1 MKIRNDFIRKRLG
14 KRWQIANSAMSDDSL
29 SSPYIIPDST
39 ILINYQSLFLGA
51 KFSLRSGFCE
61 GQLLDKLETHA
72 TVGASG

>member
-1 MKIRNDFIRKRLG
+1 MQVREVMKIRNDFIRKRVG

-29 SSPYIIPDST
+29 PSPCIIPCWPG
-39 ILINYQSLFLGA
+39 L
-51 KFSLRSGFCE
+51 CE